1 MTGNKSRDADE
12 AIDFAHL
19 DLFTR
24 GRPEVEEDL
33 LCNFVSGAETYVKL
47 LEAAQDRKQWR
58 DVAHALKGAA
68 RGIGATRVAD
78 LAEAAE
84 RVRVTDSAGR
94 AAALAALSEALA
106 TVRAVAAARRRTD
119 AG

>member
-1 MTGNKSRDADE
+1 MTGNKSQDANE

-24 GRPEVEEDL
+24 GRPDVEEDL
-33 LCNFVSGAETYVKL
+33 LGNFVSGAETYVKL
-47 LEAAQDRKQWR
+47 LEAAPDAKQWR
-58 DVAHALKGAA
+58 DAGHALKGAA
-68 RGIGATRVAD
+68 RGIGATRVAE
-78 LAEAAE
+78 LAAAAE
-84 RVRVTDSAGR
+84 QVPISDRAGR

-106 TVRAVAAARRRTD
+106 AVRAVAAARRRTD